1 MMEGIMKKSN
11 IAYEVKKIEK
21 EVEFIRRYFHQYPE
35 LSNEEIGT
43 SAFIQEKLRQFEIP
57 FETGYAT
64 HGVLG
69 IIHGKSSGKTV
80 ALRADMDALPIQ
92 ELVDHA
98 YRSTYKNKMHA
109 CGHDA
114 HMAMLLGAGYV
125 LQQLRHEFNGTV
137 LLVFQPAEEDA
148 PEGGAQRLMDEG
160 IFSEYVPDVIYGQHV
175 WPDLPVGQIGVRNKE
190 MMGAS
195 DKFEIT
201 LTGVG
206 GHASMPHQT
215 TDVMVTLGHVITSL
229 QTIVSRSLDPL
240 EASVV
245 TISKITGGEA
255 ANIIPNQVKAEGSI
269 RTYEPFIRARLKERF
284 FTITKQIAE
293 AFEVKVDITY
303 QDGYPATINI
313 PKWASLARETAN
325 ELNLDTPEI
334 NPSLAGED
342 FSRFLESYPG
352 AFIWLGTQLDE
363 TNKQA
368 SLHDARFQINE
379 RALPIGT
386 SFLAQLAI
394 DTLHAFEKE
403 T

>member
-1 MMEGIMKKSN
+1 MKN
-11 IAYEVKKIEK
+11 THVAQEVKKIEK
-21 EVEFIRRYFHQYPE
+21 LVPFMRRFLHQNPE
-35 LSNEEIGT
+35 LSNEEERT
-43 SAFIQEKLRQFEIP
+43 SAFIQDKLHEFGIP
-57 FETGYAT
+57 FEIGYAKY
-64 HGVLG
+64 GVLG
-69 IIHGKSSGKTV
+69 IIHGKSPGKTV

-92 ELVDHA
+92 ELNDHP

-125 LQQLRHEFNGTV
+125 LKHLREEFNGTV

-148 PEGGAQRLMDEG
+148 PEGGAQRLLNDG
-160 IFSEYVPDVIYGQHV
+160 IFYQYVPDVIYGQHV
-175 WPDLPVGQIGVRNKE
+175 WPDLPVGQIGVRDKE

-195 DKFEIT
+195 DRFEIT
-201 LTGVG
+201 LTGIG

-215 TDVMVTLGHVITSL
+215 TDVMVTLAHIITSL

-269 RTYEPFIRARLKERF
+269 RTYAPSIRTRLKERF
-284 FTITKQIAE
+284 FKIINQIAE
-293 AFEVKVDITY
+293 AFDVKADIIY
-303 QDGYPATINI
+303 QDGYPATINN
-313 PKWASLARETAN
+313 PKWAAVARQTAKQIN
-325 ELNLDTPEI
+325 ADTPEV

-342 FSRFLESYPG
+342 FSRFLEKFPG
-352 AFIWLGTQLDE
+352 AFIWLGTQLDDA
-363 TNKQA
+363 TKQA
-368 SLHDARFQINE
+368 PLHDARFQINE
-379 RALPIGT
+379 CALPIGT

-394 DTLHAFEKE
+394 NTLHHLEE
-403 T
+403 QSNN